1 MKKDIIDKAQY
12 SPIYGVNGMIKKLQE
27 KCSDYQVKTLSETDC
42 GELFEL
48 YQTNPDYFEIVEAR
62 PPKLADCI
70 NDLTECPPSFP
81 KEKKFYVGFYQKGK
95 LQAVVDYLMGYPEE
109 DIFYIGL
116 FMLEGKNRVKGYGKK
131 LLTAVL
137 DAAID
142 TGFTR
147 LRLGVVSEN
156 LNAMNF
162 WTKNGLKEIKQ
173 VTRER
178 DNGTEAEIIVMEK
191 DLV

>member
-1 MKKDIIDKAQY
+1 MKKDIIGKVEF
-12 SPIYGVNGMIKKLQE
+12 SPIYGVIGMIKKIQK
-27 KCSDYQVKTLSETDC
+27 KCSDYQVKTLSVTDC

-62 PPKLADCI
+62 PPKLEDCL

-81 KEKKFYVGFYQKGK
+81 KEKKFYVGFYQNGK

-109 DIFYIGL
+109 EIFYIGL
-116 FMLEGKNRVKGYGKK
+116 FMLEGKNRAKGYGRK
-131 LLTAVL
+131 LLTDVL
-137 DAAID
+137 DVAID

-147 LRLGVVSEN
+147 LRLGVVSKN
-156 LNAMNF
+156 KNAMHF
-162 WTKNGLKEIKQ
+162 WIKNGLKEIRQ

-178 DNGTEAEIIVMEK
+178 DNGTDAEIIVMEK